1 MDFLH
6 GTPGQIT
13 NTDLAAALCTLGI
26 PRHAEQP
33 LQVLVGELER
43 VCFYF
48 EEKSPCGD
56 YHTGDCIAL
65 WDSPDTDSAR
75 PRHALAYM
83 RTALRSRQRLIDY
96 ARRQRRIGIARR
108 PAGRFEVVHLPGLPT
123 TQSTVNTPRV
133 PVPDAATTPRLQTDD
148 IELAASLLA
157 CGVPLWR
164 DLPIQRG
171 AADRVAFFFQPHS
184 PCGAYHARELILA
197 WQDPTWHERHPEHP
211 FSYLWCAFENRRRL
225 LREIKTKTP
234 TIVFMRAGY
243 PQFLTL
249 NADPHTEKTFMQAL
263 SEL

>member
-1 MDFLH
+1 MDFIH

-33 LQVLVGELER
+33 LQVLVGEIER

-48 EEKSPCGD
+48 EEKSLCGN
-56 YHTGDCIAL
+56 YLTGECVHL

-83 RTALRSRQRLIDY
+83 RTALRSRHRLLDY
-96 ARRQRRIGIARR
+96 AHQKSRIGVARR
-108 PAGRFEVVHLPGLPT
+108 PAGRFEVVRLPGLPA
-123 TQSTVNTPRV
+123 SAAVNTPRV
-133 PVPDAATTPRLQTDD
+133 PAPDAATTPRLQTDD

-164 DLPIQRG
+164 DIPIQRT
-171 AADRVAFFFQPHS
+171 ALDRVSFFFQPVS
-184 PCGAYHARELILA
+184 PCGEFHARPLILA

-211 FSYLWCAFENRRRL
+211 FAYLWCAFENRRRL

-234 TIVFMRAGY
+234 TVVFMRAGY

-249 NADPHTEKTFMQAL
+249 NADPKTESTFMKAL
-263 SEL
+263 AEL